1 MIYNRLRKGYVSMS
15 STPRKFRIG
24 SFTWFL
30 MISLVILAYYFLFP
44 EMTTFYIVAGITIL
58 IMFALMFF
66 VRTDYS
72 KGVSKIDNRIQ
83 NYHTN
88 KLRRREQASQKF
100 ETNHNE
106 NPPLVVNFC
115 KKCKRKLDKDSTFC
129 SHCGYEVK

>member
-1 MIYNRLRKGYVSMS
+1 MS

-30 MISLVILAYYFLFP
+30 MIVLVVLAYYFLFP
-44 EMTTFYIVAGITIL
+44 EMTTFYIVAGITVL

-88 KLRRREQASQKF
+88 KLRRREQTSRAF
-100 ETNHNE
+100 EIQPDD
-106 NPPLVVNFC
+106 NPSLIVNFC
-115 KKCKRKLDKDSTFC
+115 KKCKRRLDKDSTFC
-129 SHCGYEVK
+129 ANCGFEVK

>member
-1 MIYNRLRKGYVSMS
+1 MS

-30 MISLVILAYYFLFP
+30 MILLVIIAYYFLFP
-44 EMTTFYIVAGITIL
+44 NMTTFYIVAGLTIL

-66 VRTDYS
+66 TRTDYS
-72 KGVSKIDNRIQ
+72 KGVSRIDSRIQ

-88 KLRRREQASQKF
+88 KLRRREQASQKYG
-100 ETNHNE
+100 TNPDE
-106 NPPLVVNFC
+106 NQSLVVNFC

-129 SHCGYEVK
+129 ANCGYEVK